1 MRDWGLGWGTETRG
15 GLGEG
20 QTQGPVRKKPGGGQV
35 NQERIRRNR
44 NLNSVPRWS
53 RAEGRERKPE

>member
-1 MRDWGLGWGTETRG
+1 M
-15 GLGEG
+15 
-20 QTQGPVRKKPGGGQV
+20 

-53 RAEGRERKPE
+53 RAEGRERKPEQAKVELERLGSSTLQE